1 PVADRCD
8 LRRPVVST
16 VSPGRRHLFMRL
28 AFSRRRGWR
37 PRHARPS
44 WIARTPLSPRWLV
57 ASLVVFSLTGVAA
70 QLSPHPEESAAQ
82 HTAAAAPASVTSYFA
97 PRRTTPPPASRIPA
111 ARPLTHAV
119 DVRAAALPSVPEPSP
134 PPARRP
140 AALPR
145 SRRVARPRE
154 AGRRPAR
161 RRRAVRPRPLAP
173 PVRRAAPPPL
183 LSRRAG
189 AVRRLLHRAV
199 VRLRRKGRL
208 LSAGAVTP

>member
-1 PVADRCD
+1 
-8 LRRPVVST
+8 
-16 VSPGRRHLFMRL
+16 MRL

-134 PPARRP
+134 VP
-140 AALPR
+140 AASPGGGSEEGGRSDVAGQSGPDRWSPR
-145 SRRVARPRE
+145 FDEPHPSPSS
-154 AGRRPAR
+154 P
-161 RRRAVRPRPLAP
+161 
-173 PVRRAAPPPL
+173 
-183 LSRRAG
+183 G
-189 AVRRLLHRAV
+189 AQERCGDSFIALWSDCGG
-199 VRLRRKGRL
+199 KDG
-208 LSAGAVTP
+208 S